1 MEIIN
6 PERLNAIPCKEIYAD
21 FTSSFPPP
29 KIIYKYED
37 LPWNEIWA
45 RLNLPVLVSEVRDLM
60 FMLIHNILPTRDRLA
75 RLGRRQDAVCSAEDG
90 NESAEHLFTACTKTQ
105 VAWAWARRKI
115 IHLMPVSNIYP
126 SDFELIHL
134 ALEPNTMEKE
144 IVWLIAHYC
153 WYVWDQK
160 KKHGYRYIIDVDKLR
175 TYYMK
180 EYLENQ
186 FGQNFLAHIP
196 F

>member
-1 MEIIN
+1 M
-6 PERLNAIPCKEIYAD
+6 
-21 FTSSFPPP
+21 
-29 KIIYKYED
+29 
-37 LPWNEIWA
+37 
-45 RLNLPVLVSEVRDLM
+45 
-60 FMLIHNILPTRDRLA
+60 
-75 RLGRRQDAVCSAEDG
+75 CSAEDG
-90 NESAEHLFTACTKTQ
+90 MESVEHLFSACSRTQ

-126 SDFELIHL
+126 SDFELLHL
-134 ALEPNTMEKE
+134 AFEPNTMEKE

-160 KKHGYRYIIDVDKLR
+160 KKHCNRFMIDVDKLR
-175 TYYMK
+175 TYFMK